1 MDQKKYGMS
10 ATERVSEYPFR
21 AVRFRTG
28 RPSRAGRRSELW
40 DRNIRLS
47 FVIEG
52 LRSVARR
59 SVGAVLRWRDRRI
72 AIGTLEALSDYYLMD
87 VGIERSDIPSFVANP
102 RNEGEDAQ

>member
-1 MDQKKYGMS
+1 MDQKNYGMG
-10 ATERVSEYPFR
+10 AKERMSEHPFR
-21 AVRFRTG
+21 AVRFG
-28 RPSRAGRRSELW
+28 RDDLQVRDGRSAPW

-47 FVIEG
+47 PVIED

-59 SVGAVLRWRDRRI
+59 SVGAVLLWRDRRI

-87 VGIERSDIPSFVANP
+87 VGIERSDIPSFVANS